1 MATAKV
7 KKMKRHYLP
16 FEKPLKDL
24 DFEIEKLTTSESD
37 SKQLKDLIAEREN
50 LEKEIFTDLSPWE
63 TVQLARHPN
72 RPYTLDY
79 INAWC
84 DNFTELHGDKAFSDD
99 NAVVA
104 GIGIIDGV
112 KVAIIGQQKGRN
124 TKDNIFRN
132 FGMMKPEGYR
142 KALRVMKLAEKFKLP
157 IITLIDTPGADPGI
171 GAEERGQGYA
181 IANNLFEMASIKTQ
195 ILSIVIGEGAS
206 GGALGIG
213 LCDKM
218 IMLENTWFSVISP
231 EGCAS
236 ILWKDS
242 SKAPEAAKSLKLTPK
257 DLMEHDICNM
267 IVYEPS
273 GGAHRHFD
281 ATADIL
287 KETILSEIKELQ
299 NNLSSDFLESR
310 VSRYDKLGVF
320 REN

>member
-1 MATAKV
+1 
-7 KKMKRHYLP
+7 MKRHYLT
-16 FEKPLKDL
+16 FEKSLKDL
-24 DFEIEKLTTSESD
+24 DFEIEKLSNDESD
-37 SKQLKDLIAEREN
+37 KDKLNDLKNERIK
-50 LEKEIFTDLSPWE
+50 LEKEIFSDLSSWE

-84 DNFTELHGDKAFSDD
+84 DNFTELHGDKAFADD
-99 NAVVA
+99 NAVIA
-104 GIGIIDGV
+104 GIGIIDNM

-124 TKDNIFRN
+124 TKENIFRN

-157 IITLIDTPGADPGI
+157 IVTLIDTPGADPGI

-218 IMLENTWFSVISP
+218 IMLEHTWFSVISP

-242 SKAPEAAKSLKLTPK
+242 SKAPEAAESLKLTPK
-257 DLMEHDICNM
+257 DLVEHDICNM
-267 IVYEPS
+267 IVYEPP
-273 GGAHRHFD
+273 GGAHSHF
-281 ATADIL
+281 AETADIL
-287 KETILSEIKELQ
+287 KKSILTEINDLKE
-299 NNLSSDFLESR
+299 NISDNFLDNR
-310 VSRYDKLGVF
+310 VLRYDKLGIF
-320 REN
+320 RED

>member
-1 MATAKV
+1 M
-7 KKMKRHYLP
+7 KKHYLS

-24 DFEIEKLTTSESD
+24 DIEIEKLSISETEPE
-37 SKQLKDLIAEREN
+37 KLNELKKEREE
-50 LEKEIFTDLSPWE
+50 LEKNIFSDLSSWE

-99 NAVVA
+99 NAVIA
-104 GIGIIDGV
+104 GIGIIEDT
-112 KVAIIGQQKGRN
+112 KVVIIGQQKGRN

-157 IITLIDTPGADPGI
+157 IVTLIDTPGADPGI

-195 ILSIVIGEGAS
+195 ILSVVIGEGAS

-218 IMLENTWFSVISP
+218 IMLEHTWFSVISP

-242 SKAPEAAKSLKLTPK
+242 TKAPDAAESLKLTPK
-257 DLMEHDICNM
+257 DLMEHNICNM

-281 ATADIL
+281 ETASIL
-287 KETILSEIKELQ
+287 KEAILNEL
-299 NNLSSDFLESR
+299 NELKKNINKDFLDNR
-310 VSRYDKLGVF
+310 VARYDKLGTF
-320 REN
+320 RED

>member
-1 MATAKV
+1 M
-7 KKMKRHYLP
+7 KKHYLP
-16 FEKPLKDL
+16 FEKLLKDL
-24 DFEIEKLTTSESD
+24 DFEIEKLSNSESD
-37 SKQLKDLIAEREN
+37 NTKLNQLIDERKE
-50 LEKEIFTDLSPWE
+50 LEKEIFSDLSSWE

-84 DNFTELHGDKAFSDD
+84 ENFTELHGDKAFSDD

-104 GIGIIDGV
+104 GIGIIDGL

-124 TKDNIFRN
+124 TKENIFRN

-157 IITLIDTPGADPGI
+157 IVTLIDTPGADPGI

-218 IMLENTWFSVISP
+218 IMLEHTWFSVISP

-242 SKAPEAAKSLKLTPK
+242 SKAPEAAESLKLTPK
-257 DLMEHDICNM
+257 DLVEHNICNM
-267 IVYEPS
+267 VVYEPS

-281 ATADIL
+281 ETADIL
-287 KETILSEIKELQ
+287 KKSILSEIKELRE
-299 NNLSSDFLESR
+299 NVNDNFLEYR

-320 REN
+320 RED

>member
-1 MATAKV
+1 M
-7 KKMKRHYLP
+7 KKHYLP

-24 DFEIEKLTTSESD
+24 DFEIEKLTISEPD
-37 SKQLKDLIAEREN
+37 SEKLNELIKERKE
-50 LEKEIFTDLSPWE
+50 LEKNIFSELSPWE

-84 DNFTELHGDKAFSDD
+84 DNFTELHGDKAFADD
-99 NAVVA
+99 NAVIA
-104 GIGIIDGV
+104 GIGMIEDT

-157 IITLIDTPGADPGI
+157 IVTLIDTPGADPGI

-195 ILSIVIGEGAS
+195 ILSVVIGEGAS

-218 IMLENTWFSVISP
+218 IMLEHTWFSVISP

-242 SKAPEAAKSLKLTPK
+242 TKAPEAAESLKLTPK
-257 DLMEHDICNM
+257 DLMEHNICNM

-281 ATADIL
+281 ITASTL
-287 KETILSEIKELQ
+287 KETILNEL
-299 NNLSSDFLESR
+299 NDLKKSVNKDFLENR
-310 VSRYDKLGVF
+310 VARYDKLGTF
-320 REN
+320 RED

>member
-1 MATAKV
+1 M
-7 KKMKRHYLP
+7 KKHYLS

-24 DFEIEKLTTSESD
+24 DIEIEKLSISETEPE
-37 SKQLKDLIAEREN
+37 KLNELIKEREG
-50 LEKEIFTDLSPWE
+50 LEKNIFSNLSPWE

-84 DNFTELHGDKAFSDD
+84 DNFTQLHGDKAFSDD
-99 NAVVA
+99 NAVIA
-104 GIGIIDGV
+104 GIGIIEDIRV
-112 KVAIIGQQKGRN
+112 VIIGQQKGRN

-157 IITLIDTPGADPGI
+157 IVTLIDTPGADPGI

-181 IANNLFEMASIKTQ
+181 IANNLFEMSSIKTQ
-195 ILSIVIGEGAS
+195 ILSVVIGEGAS

-218 IMLENTWFSVISP
+218 IMLEHTWFSVISP

-242 SKAPEAAKSLKLTPK
+242 TKAPDAAESLKLTPK
-257 DLMEHDICNM
+257 DLMEHNICNM

-281 ATADIL
+281 ETASIL
-287 KETILSEIKELQ
+287 KEAILNELSELKKNINK
-299 NNLSSDFLESR
+299 DFLENR
-310 VSRYDKLGVF
+310 VERYDKLGYF

>member
-1 MATAKV
+1 M
-7 KKMKRHYLP
+7 KKHYLS

-24 DFEIEKLTTSESD
+24 DIEIEKLSISETEPE
-37 SKQLKDLIAEREN
+37 KLNELKKEREE
-50 LEKEIFTDLSPWE
+50 LEKNIFSDLSSWE

-99 NAVVA
+99 NAVIA
-104 GIGIIDGV
+104 GIGIIEDT
-112 KVAIIGQQKGRN
+112 KVVIIGQQKGRN

-157 IITLIDTPGADPGI
+157 IVTLIDTPGADPGI

-195 ILSIVIGEGAS
+195 ILSVVIGEGAS

-218 IMLENTWFSVISP
+218 IMLEHTWFSVISP

-242 SKAPEAAKSLKLTPK
+242 TKAPDAAESLKLTPK
-257 DLMEHDICNM
+257 DLMEHNICNM

-281 ATADIL
+281 ETSSIL
-287 KETILSEIKELQ
+287 KEAILNELSELKKNINK
-299 NNLSSDFLESR
+299 DFLDNR
-310 VSRYDKLGVF
+310 VARYDKLGTF
-320 REN
+320 RED

>member
-1 MATAKV
+1 M
-7 KKMKRHYLP
+7 KKHYLS

-24 DFEIEKLTTSESD
+24 DIEIEKLSISETEPE
-37 SKQLKDLIAEREN
+37 KLNELKKEREE
-50 LEKEIFTDLSPWE
+50 LEKNIFSDLSSWE

-99 NAVVA
+99 NAVIA
-104 GIGIIDGV
+104 GIGIIKDT
-112 KVAIIGQQKGRN
+112 KVVIIGQQKGRN

-157 IITLIDTPGADPGI
+157 IVTLIDTPGADPGI

-195 ILSIVIGEGAS
+195 ILSVVIGEGAS

-218 IMLENTWFSVISP
+218 IMLEHTWFSVISP

-242 SKAPEAAKSLKLTPK
+242 TKAPDAAESLKLTPK
-257 DLMEHDICNM
+257 DLMEHNICNM

-281 ATADIL
+281 ETASIL
-287 KETILSEIKELQ
+287 KEAILNELSELKKNINK
-299 NNLSSDFLESR
+299 DFLDNR
-310 VSRYDKLGVF
+310 VARYDKLGTF
-320 REN
+320 RED

>member
-1 MATAKV
+1 M
-7 KKMKRHYLP
+7 KKHYLS

-24 DFEIEKLTTSESD
+24 DIEIEKLSISETEPE
-37 SKQLKDLIAEREN
+37 KLNELKKERDE
-50 LEKEIFTDLSPWE
+50 LEKNIFSDLSSWE

-99 NAVVA
+99 NAVIA
-104 GIGIIDGV
+104 GIGIIEDT
-112 KVAIIGQQKGRN
+112 KVVIIGQQKGRN

-157 IITLIDTPGADPGI
+157 IVTLIDTPGADPGI

-195 ILSIVIGEGAS
+195 ILSVVIGEGAS

-218 IMLENTWFSVISP
+218 IMLEHTWFSVISP

-242 SKAPEAAKSLKLTPK
+242 TKAPDAAESLKLTPK
-257 DLMEHDICNM
+257 DLMEHNICNM

-281 ATADIL
+281 ETASIL
-287 KETILSEIKELQ
+287 KEAILNELSELKKNINK
-299 NNLSSDFLESR
+299 DFLDNR
-310 VSRYDKLGVF
+310 VARYDKLGTF
-320 REN
+320 RED

>member
-1 MATAKV
+1 M
-7 KKMKRHYLP
+7 KKHYLS

-24 DFEIEKLTTSESD
+24 DIEIEKLSISETEPE
-37 SKQLKDLIAEREN
+37 KLNELKKEREE
-50 LEKEIFTDLSPWE
+50 LEKNIFSDLSWE

-99 NAVVA
+99 NAVIA
-104 GIGIIDGV
+104 GIGIIEDT
-112 KVAIIGQQKGRN
+112 KVVIIGQQKGRN

-157 IITLIDTPGADPGI
+157 IVTLIDTPGADPGI

-195 ILSIVIGEGAS
+195 ILSVVIGEGAS

-218 IMLENTWFSVISP
+218 IMLEHTWFSVISP

-242 SKAPEAAKSLKLTPK
+242 TKAPDAAESLKLTPK
-257 DLMEHDICNM
+257 DLMEHNICNM

-281 ATADIL
+281 ETASIL
-287 KETILSEIKELQ
+287 KEAILNELSELKKNINK
-299 NNLSSDFLESR
+299 DFLDNR
-310 VSRYDKLGVF
+310 VARYDKLGTF
-320 REN
+320 RED

>member
-1 MATAKV
+1 M
-7 KKMKRHYLP
+7 KKHYLS

-24 DFEIEKLTTSESD
+24 DIEIEKLSISETEPE
-37 SKQLKDLIAEREN
+37 KLNELKKERDE
-50 LEKEIFTDLSPWE
+50 LEKNIFSDLSSWE

-99 NAVVA
+99 NAVIA
-104 GIGIIDGV
+104 GIGIIEDT
-112 KVAIIGQQKGRN
+112 KVVIIGQQKGRN

-157 IITLIDTPGADPGI
+157 IVTLIDTPGADPGI

-195 ILSIVIGEGAS
+195 ILSVVIGEGAS

-218 IMLENTWFSVISP
+218 IMLEHTWFSVISP

-242 SKAPEAAKSLKLTPK
+242 TKAPEAAESLKLTPK
-257 DLMEHDICNM
+257 DLMEHNICNM

-281 ATADIL
+281 KTASTL
-287 KETILSEIKELQ
+287 KETILNEL
-299 NNLSSDFLESR
+299 NDLKKSVNKDFLENR
-310 VSRYDKLGVF
+310 VARYDKLGTF
-320 REN
+320 RED

>member
-1 MATAKV
+1 M
-7 KKMKRHYLP
+7 KKHYLP

-24 DFEIEKLTTSESD
+24 DFEIEKLTISEPD
-37 SKQLKDLIAEREN
+37 SEKLNELIKERKE
-50 LEKEIFTDLSPWE
+50 LEKNIFSELSPWE

-84 DNFTELHGDKAFSDD
+84 DNFTELHGDKAFADD
-99 NAVVA
+99 NAVIA
-104 GIGIIDGV
+104 GIGMIEDT

-157 IITLIDTPGADPGI
+157 IVTLIDTPGADPGI

-195 ILSIVIGEGAS
+195 ILSVVIGEGAS

-218 IMLENTWFSVISP
+218 IMLEHTWFSVISP

-242 SKAPEAAKSLKLTPK
+242 TKAPEAAESLKLTPK
-257 DLMEHDICNM
+257 DLMEHNICNM

-281 ATADIL
+281 KTASTL
-287 KETILSEIKELQ
+287 KETILNEL
-299 NNLSSDFLESR
+299 NDLKKSVNKDFLENR
-310 VSRYDKLGVF
+310 VARYDKLGTF
-320 REN
+320 RED

>member
-1 MATAKV
+1 M
-7 KKMKRHYLP
+7 KKHYLS

-24 DFEIEKLTTSESD
+24 DIEIEKLSISETEPE
-37 SKQLKDLIAEREN
+37 KLNELKKEREE
-50 LEKEIFTDLSPWE
+50 LEKNIFSDLSSWE

-99 NAVVA
+99 NAVIA
-104 GIGIIDGV
+104 GIGIIEDT
-112 KVAIIGQQKGRN
+112 KVVIIGQQKGRN

-157 IITLIDTPGADPGI
+157 IVTLIDTPGADPGI

-195 ILSIVIGEGAS
+195 VLSVVIGEGAS

-218 IMLENTWFSVISP
+218 IMLEHTWFSVISP

-242 SKAPEAAKSLKLTPK
+242 TKAPDAAESLKLTPK
-257 DLMEHDICNM
+257 DLMEHNICNM

-281 ATADIL
+281 ETASIL
-287 KETILSEIKELQ
+287 KEAILNELSELKKNINK
-299 NNLSSDFLESR
+299 DFLDNR
-310 VSRYDKLGVF
+310 VARYDKLGTF
-320 REN
+320 RED

>member
-1 MATAKV
+1 M
-7 KKMKRHYLP
+7 KKHYLS

-24 DFEIEKLTTSESD
+24 DIEIEKLSISETEPE
-37 SKQLKDLIAEREN
+37 KLNELTKEREE
-50 LEKEIFTDLSPWE
+50 LEKNIFSNLSSWE

-99 NAVVA
+99 NAVIA
-104 GIGIIDGV
+104 GIGIIEDT
-112 KVAIIGQQKGRN
+112 KVVIIGQQKGRN

-157 IITLIDTPGADPGI
+157 IVTLIDTPGADPGI

-195 ILSIVIGEGAS
+195 ILSVVIGEGAS

-218 IMLENTWFSVISP
+218 IMLEHTWFSVISP

-242 SKAPEAAKSLKLTPK
+242 TKAPDAAESLKLTPK
-257 DLMEHDICNM
+257 DLMEHNICNM

-281 ATADIL
+281 ETASIL
-287 KETILSEIKELQ
+287 KEAILNELSELKKNINK
-299 NNLSSDFLESR
+299 DFLDSR
-310 VSRYDKLGVF
+310 VARYDKLGTF
-320 REN
+320 RED

>member
-1 MATAKV
+1 M
-7 KKMKRHYLP
+7 RNY
-16 FEKPLKDL
+16 L
-24 DFEIEKLTTSESD
+24 DFEKDIKTLEEDLESSKNPFDKDGISEVNTD
-37 SKQLKDLIAEREN
+37 KIKKI
-50 LEKEIFTDLSPWE
+50 EKEINEKLDSTYSNLNSWQK
-63 TVQLARHPN
+63 TMVARHED
-72 RPYTLDY
+72 RPRANFY
-79 INAWC
+79 INKIFS
-84 DNFTELHGDKAFSDD
+84 NFTLLSGDRLYGEDKSILSGF
-99 NAVVA
+99 
-104 GIGIIDGV
+104 GLIDGKSV
-112 KVAIIGQQKGRN
+112 LVLGQEKGEDLN
-124 TKDNIFRN
+124 TRLERN

-281 ATADIL
+281 STADIL

-299 NNLSSDFLESR
+299 KNLSNDFLESR

-320 REN
+320 RED

>member
-1 MATAKV
+1 M
-7 KKMKRHYLP
+7 KKHYLS

-24 DFEIEKLTTSESD
+24 DLEIEKISMSEAEPEKLNELT
-37 SKQLKDLIAEREN
+37 KERED
-50 LEKEIFTDLSPWE
+50 LEKNIFSDLSSWE

-104 GIGIIDGV
+104 GIGIIEDT
-112 KVAIIGQQKGRN
+112 KVVIIGQQKGRN

-157 IITLIDTPGADPGI
+157 IVTLIDTPGADPGI

-195 ILSIVIGEGAS
+195 VLSVVIGEGAS

-218 IMLENTWFSVISP
+218 IMLEHTWFSVISP

-242 SKAPEAAKSLKLTPK
+242 TKAPEAAESLKLTPK
-257 DLMEHDICNM
+257 DLMEHNICNM
-267 IVYEPS
+267 IVYEPP

-281 ATADIL
+281 KTAYKL
-287 KETILSEIKELQ
+287 KKVLLEELNDLKKKINKNFLDNRIK
-299 NNLSSDFLESR
+299 
-310 VSRYDKLGVF
+310 RYDKLGFF

>member
-1 MATAKV
+1 M
-7 KKMKRHYLP
+7 KKHYLP

-24 DFEIEKLTTSESD
+24 DFEIEKLTISETD
-37 SKQLKDLIAEREN
+37 SEKLNELIKERKE
-50 LEKEIFTDLSPWE
+50 LEKNIFSELSRWE

-84 DNFTELHGDKAFSDD
+84 DNFTELHGDKAFADD
-99 NAVVA
+99 NAVIA
-104 GIGIIDGV
+104 GIGMIDDT

-157 IITLIDTPGADPGI
+157 IVTLIDTPGADPGI

-195 ILSIVIGEGAS
+195 ILSVVIGEGAS

-218 IMLENTWFSVISP
+218 IMLEHTWFSVISP

-242 SKAPEAAKSLKLTPK
+242 TKAPEAAESLKLTPK
-257 DLMEHDICNM
+257 DLMEHNICNM

-281 ATADIL
+281 ITASTL
-287 KETILSEIKELQ
+287 KETILNEL
-299 NNLSSDFLESR
+299 NDLKKSVNKDFLENR
-310 VSRYDKLGVF
+310 VARYDKLGTF
-320 REN
+320 RED

>member
-1 MATAKV
+1 M
-7 KKMKRHYLP
+7 KKHYLP

-24 DFEIEKLTTSESD
+24 DFEIEKLSNSESD
-37 SKQLKDLIAEREN
+37 NTKLNQLIDERKE
-50 LEKEIFTDLSPWE
+50 LEKEIFSDLSSWE

-84 DNFTELHGDKAFSDD
+84 ENFTELHGDKAFSDD

-104 GIGIIDGV
+104 GIGIIDGL

-124 TKDNIFRN
+124 TKENIFRN

-157 IITLIDTPGADPGI
+157 IVTLIDTPGADPGI

-218 IMLENTWFSVISP
+218 IMLEHTWFSVISP

-242 SKAPEAAKSLKLTPK
+242 SKAPEAAESLKLTPK
-257 DLMEHDICNM
+257 DLVEHNICNM
-267 IVYEPS
+267 VVYEPP
-273 GGAHRHFD
+273 GAAHRHFD
-281 ATADIL
+281 ETADIL
-287 KETILSEIKELQ
+287 KKSILSEIKELRE
-299 NNLSSDFLESR
+299 NVNDNFLDYR

-320 REN
+320 RED

>member
-1 MATAKV
+1 M
-7 KKMKRHYLP
+7 KKHYLS

-24 DFEIEKLTTSESD
+24 DIEIVKLSISETEPEKLNELT
-37 SKQLKDLIAEREN
+37 KEREE
-50 LEKEIFTDLSPWE
+50 LEKNIFSDLSSWE

-99 NAVVA
+99 NAVIA
-104 GIGIIDGV
+104 GIGIIEDT
-112 KVAIIGQQKGRN
+112 KVVIIGQQKGRN

-157 IITLIDTPGADPGI
+157 IVTLIDTPGADPGI

-195 ILSIVIGEGAS
+195 ILSVVIGEGAS

-218 IMLENTWFSVISP
+218 IMLEHTWFSVISP

-242 SKAPEAAKSLKLTPK
+242 TKAPDAAESLKLTPK
-257 DLMEHDICNM
+257 DLMEHNICNM

-281 ATADIL
+281 ETASIL
-287 KETILSEIKELQ
+287 KEAILNELSELKKNINK
-299 NNLSSDFLESR
+299 DFLDNR
-310 VSRYDKLGVF
+310 VARYDKLGTF
-320 REN
+320 RED

>member
-1 MATAKV
+1 M
-7 KKMKRHYLP
+7 KKHYLL

-24 DFEIEKLTTSESD
+24 DLEIEKISISESEPE
-37 SKQLKDLIAEREN
+37 KLNELVKKREE
-50 LEKEIFTDLSPWE
+50 LEKNIFSDLTPWE

-79 INAWC
+79 INYWC

-104 GIGIIDGV
+104 GIGIIEDT

-157 IITLIDTPGADPGI
+157 ILTLIDTPGADPGI

-181 IANNLFEMASIKTQ
+181 IANNLFEMASINTQ
-195 ILSIVIGEGAS
+195 ILSVVIGEGAS

-218 IMLENTWFSVISP
+218 IMLEHTWFSVISP

-242 SKAPEAAKSLKLTPK
+242 ARAPDAAESLKLTPK
-257 DLMEHDICNM
+257 DLIEHNICNM
-267 IVYEPS
+267 IVYEPA

-281 ATADIL
+281 ETASIL
-287 KETILSEIKELQ
+287 KETVLNEIADLKK
-299 NNLSSDFLESR
+299 NVTMDFLKNR
-310 VSRYDKLGVF
+310 VDRYDKLGSF
-320 REN
+320 RED

>member
-1 MATAKV
+1 M
-7 KKMKRHYLP
+7 KKHYLS

-24 DFEIEKLTTSESD
+24 DLEIEKLSISETEPE
-37 SKQLKDLIAEREN
+37 KLNELTKEREE
-50 LEKEIFTDLSPWE
+50 LEKNIFSDLSSWE

-79 INAWC
+79 INKWC

-99 NAVVA
+99 SAVIA
-104 GIGIIDGV
+104 GIGIIEDT
-112 KVAIIGQQKGRN
+112 KVVIIGQQKGRN

-157 IITLIDTPGADPGI
+157 IVTLIDTPGADPGI

-195 ILSIVIGEGAS
+195 ILSVVIGEGAS

-218 IMLENTWFSVISP
+218 IMLEHTWFSVISP

-242 SKAPEAAKSLKLTPK
+242 TKAPDAAESLKLTPK
-257 DLMEHDICNM
+257 DLMEHNICNM

-281 ATADIL
+281 ETASTL
-287 KETILSEIKELQ
+287 KEVILNELSELNKNINK
-299 NNLSSDFLESR
+299 DFLENR
-310 VSRYDKLGVF
+310 VARYDKLGTF
-320 REN
+320 RED

>member
-1 MATAKV
+1 M
-7 KKMKRHYLP
+7 KKHYLS

-24 DFEIEKLTTSESD
+24 DIEILSISETEPEKLNELT
-37 SKQLKDLIAEREN
+37 KEREE
-50 LEKEIFTDLSPWE
+50 LEKNIFSDLSSWE

-72 RPYTLDY
+72 RPYTIDY

-99 NAVVA
+99 NAVIA
-104 GIGIIDGV
+104 GIGIIEDT
-112 KVAIIGQQKGRN
+112 KVVIIGQQKGRN

-157 IITLIDTPGADPGI
+157 IVTLIDTPGADPGI

-195 ILSIVIGEGAS
+195 ILSVVIGEGAS

-218 IMLENTWFSVISP
+218 IMLEHTWFSVISP

-242 SKAPEAAKSLKLTPK
+242 TKAPDAAESLKLTPK
-257 DLMEHDICNM
+257 DLMEHNICNM

-281 ATADIL
+281 ETASIL
-287 KETILSEIKELQ
+287 KEAILNELSELKKNINK
-299 NNLSSDFLESR
+299 DFLDNR
-310 VSRYDKLGVF
+310 VARYDKLGTF
-320 REN
+320 RED

>member
-1 MATAKV
+1 M
-7 KKMKRHYLP
+7 KKHYLS

-24 DFEIEKLTTSESD
+24 DIEIEKLSISETEPE
-37 SKQLKDLIAEREN
+37 KLNELKKEREE
-50 LEKEIFTDLSPWE
+50 LEKNIFSDLSSWE

-84 DNFTELHGDKAFSDD
+84 DNFTELHGDKTFSDD
-99 NAVVA
+99 NAVIA
-104 GIGIIDGV
+104 GIGIIEDT
-112 KVAIIGQQKGRN
+112 KVVIIGQQKGRN

-157 IITLIDTPGADPGI
+157 IVTLIDTPGADPGI

-195 ILSIVIGEGAS
+195 ILSVVIGEGAS

-218 IMLENTWFSVISP
+218 IMLEHTWFSVISP

-242 SKAPEAAKSLKLTPK
+242 TKAPDAAESLKLTPK
-257 DLMEHDICNM
+257 DLMEHNICNM

-281 ATADIL
+281 ETASTL
-287 KETILSEIKELQ
+287 KEVILNELSELNKNINE
-299 NNLSSDFLESR
+299 DFLENR
-310 VSRYDKLGVF
+310 VARYDKLGTF
-320 REN
+320 RED

>member
-1 MATAKV
+1 M
-7 KKMKRHYLP
+7 KKHYLS

-24 DFEIEKLTTSESD
+24 DIEIEKLSISETEPE
-37 SKQLKDLIAEREN
+37 KLNELKKEREE
-50 LEKEIFTDLSPWE
+50 LEKNIFSDLSSWE

-99 NAVVA
+99 NAVIA
-104 GIGIIDGV
+104 GIGIIEDT
-112 KVAIIGQQKGRN
+112 KVVIIGQQKGRN

-157 IITLIDTPGADPGI
+157 IVTLIDTPGADPGI

-181 IANNLFEMASIKTQ
+181 IANNLIEMASIKTQ
-195 ILSIVIGEGAS
+195 ILSVVIGEGAS

-218 IMLENTWFSVISP
+218 IMLEHTWFSVISP

-242 SKAPEAAKSLKLTPK
+242 TKAPDAAESLKLTPK
-257 DLMEHDICNM
+257 DLMEHNICNM

-281 ATADIL
+281 ETASIL
-287 KETILSEIKELQ
+287 KEAILNELSELKKNINK
-299 NNLSSDFLESR
+299 DFLDNR
-310 VSRYDKLGVF
+310 VARYDKLGTF
-320 REN
+320 RED

>member
-1 MATAKV
+1 M
-7 KKMKRHYLP
+7 KKHYLP

-24 DFEIEKLTTSESD
+24 DFEIEKLTISEPD
-37 SKQLKDLIAEREN
+37 SEKLNELIKERKE
-50 LEKEIFTDLSPWE
+50 LEKNIFSELSPWE

-84 DNFTELHGDKAFSDD
+84 DNFTELHGDKAFADD
-99 NAVVA
+99 NAVIT
-104 GIGIIDGV
+104 GIGMIEDT

-157 IITLIDTPGADPGI
+157 IVTLIDTPGADPGI

-195 ILSIVIGEGAS
+195 ILSVVIGEGAS

-218 IMLENTWFSVISP
+218 IMLEHTWFSVISP

-242 SKAPEAAKSLKLTPK
+242 TKAPEAAESLKLTPK
-257 DLMEHDICNM
+257 DLMEHNICNM

-281 ATADIL
+281 KTASTL
-287 KETILSEIKELQ
+287 KETILNEL
-299 NNLSSDFLESR
+299 NDLKKSVNKDFLENR
-310 VSRYDKLGVF
+310 VARYDKLGTF
-320 REN
+320 RED

>member
-1 MATAKV
+1 M
-7 KKMKRHYLP
+7 KKHYLS

-24 DFEIEKLTTSESD
+24 DLEIEKLSISETEPE
-37 SKQLKDLIAEREN
+37 KLNELTKEREE
-50 LEKEIFTDLSPWE
+50 LEKNIFSDLSSWE

-72 RPYTLDY
+72 RPYTIDY

-99 NAVVA
+99 NAVIA
-104 GIGIIDGV
+104 GIGIIEDT
-112 KVAIIGQQKGRN
+112 KVVIIGQQKGRN

-157 IITLIDTPGADPGI
+157 IVTLIDTPGADPGI

-195 ILSIVIGEGAS
+195 ILSVVIGEGAS

-218 IMLENTWFSVISP
+218 IMLEHTWFSVISP

-242 SKAPEAAKSLKLTPK
+242 TKAPDAAESLKLTPK
-257 DLMEHDICNM
+257 DLMEHNICNM

-281 ATADIL
+281 ETASIL
-287 KETILSEIKELQ
+287 KEAILNELSELKKNINK
-299 NNLSSDFLESR
+299 DFLDNR
-310 VSRYDKLGVF
+310 VARYDKLGTF
-320 REN
+320 RED

>member
-1 MATAKV
+1 M
-7 KKMKRHYLP
+7 KKHYLS

-24 DFEIEKLTTSESD
+24 DLEIEKLSISETEPE
-37 SKQLKDLIAEREN
+37 KLNELTKEREE
-50 LEKEIFTDLSPWE
+50 LEKNIFSDLSSWE

-79 INAWC
+79 INNWC

-99 NAVVA
+99 NAVIA
-104 GIGIIDGV
+104 GIGIIEDT
-112 KVAIIGQQKGRN
+112 KVVIIGQQKGRN

-157 IITLIDTPGADPGI
+157 IVTLIDTPGADPGI

-195 ILSIVIGEGAS
+195 ILSVVIGEGAS

-218 IMLENTWFSVISP
+218 IMLEHTWFSVISP

-242 SKAPEAAKSLKLTPK
+242 TKAPDAAESLKLTPK
-257 DLMEHDICNM
+257 DLMEHNICNM

-281 ATADIL
+281 ETASIL
-287 KETILSEIKELQ
+287 KEAILNELSELKKNINK
-299 NNLSSDFLESR
+299 DFLDNR
-310 VSRYDKLGVF
+310 VARYDKLGTF
-320 REN
+320 RED

>member
-1 MATAKV
+1 M
-7 KKMKRHYLP
+7 KKHYLS

-24 DFEIEKLTTSESD
+24 DLEIEKLSISETEPE
-37 SKQLKDLIAEREN
+37 KLNELTKEREE
-50 LEKEIFTDLSPWE
+50 LEKNIFSDLSSWE

-99 NAVVA
+99 NAVIT
-104 GIGIIDGV
+104 GIGIIEDT
-112 KVAIIGQQKGRN
+112 KVVIIGQQKGRN

-157 IITLIDTPGADPGI
+157 IVTLIDTPGADPGI

-195 ILSIVIGEGAS
+195 ILSVVIGEGAS

-218 IMLENTWFSVISP
+218 IMLEHTWFSVISP

-242 SKAPEAAKSLKLTPK
+242 TKAPDAAESLKLTPK
-257 DLMEHDICNM
+257 DLMEHNICNM

-281 ATADIL
+281 ETASIL
-287 KETILSEIKELQ
+287 KEAILNELSELKKNINK
-299 NNLSSDFLESR
+299 DFLDNR
-310 VSRYDKLGVF
+310 VARYDKLGTF
-320 REN
+320 RED

>member
-1 MATAKV
+1 M
-7 KKMKRHYLP
+7 KKHYLS

-24 DFEIEKLTTSESD
+24 DIEIEKLSISETEPE
-37 SKQLKDLIAEREN
+37 KLNELKKERDE
-50 LEKEIFTDLSPWE
+50 LEKNIFSDLSSWE

-99 NAVVA
+99 NAVIA
-104 GIGIIDGV
+104 GIGIIEDT
-112 KVAIIGQQKGRN
+112 KVVIIGQQKGRN

-157 IITLIDTPGADPGI
+157 IVTLIDTPGADPGI

-195 ILSIVIGEGAS
+195 ILSVVIGEGAS

-213 LCDKM
+213 L
-218 IMLENTWFSVISP
+218 
-231 EGCAS
+231 
-236 ILWKDS
+236 
-242 SKAPEAAKSLKLTPK
+242 
-257 DLMEHDICNM
+257 
-267 IVYEPS
+267 
-273 GGAHRHFD
+273 
-281 ATADIL
+281 
-287 KETILSEIKELQ
+287 
-299 NNLSSDFLESR
+299 
-310 VSRYDKLGVF
+310 
-320 REN
+320 

>member
-1 MATAKV
+1 M
-7 KKMKRHYLP
+7 KKHYLP

-24 DFEIEKLTTSESD
+24 DFEIEKLTISEPD
-37 SKQLKDLIAEREN
+37 SEKLNELIKERKE
-50 LEKEIFTDLSPWE
+50 LEKNIFSELSPWE

-84 DNFTELHGDKAFSDD
+84 DNFTELHGDKAFADD
-99 NAVVA
+99 NAVIA
-104 GIGIIDGV
+104 GIGMIEDI

-142 KALRVMKLAEKFKLP
+142 KALRIMKLAEKFKLP
-157 IITLIDTPGADPGI
+157 IVTLIDTPGADPGI

-195 ILSIVIGEGAS
+195 ILSVVIGEGAS

-218 IMLENTWFSVISP
+218 IMLEHTWFSVISP

-242 SKAPEAAKSLKLTPK
+242 TKAPEAAESLKLTPK
-257 DLMEHDICNM
+257 DLMEHNICNM

-281 ATADIL
+281 KTASTL
-287 KETILSEIKELQ
+287 KETILNEL
-299 NNLSSDFLESR
+299 NDLKKSVNKDFLENR
-310 VSRYDKLGVF
+310 VARYDKLGTF
-320 REN
+320 RED